1 MKFNPMKEESAMKT
15 SERPAPWTT
24 RLGQGLEMTL
34 FVAATLV
41 VSSGIFVMLLR
52 PDMVLA

>member
-1 MKFNPMKEESAMKT
+1 MKT
-15 SERPAPWTT
+15 NERPTRWTT
-24 RLGQGLEMTL
+24 RLTQGLEITL

-52 PDMVLA
+52 PAMVLA

>member
-1 MKFNPMKEESAMKT
+1 MKT
-15 SERPAPWTT
+15 TERLAPWST
-24 RLGQGLEMTL
+24 RLAQGLEMTL

-52 PDMVLA
+52 PAMVLA

>member
-1 MKFNPMKEESAMKT
+1 MKT
-15 SERPAPWTT
+15 NEQPARRTA
-24 RLGQGLEMTL
+24 RLEQGLEMTL

-52 PDMVLA
+52 PAMVLA